1 VIFARWNGCRISADI
16 QSIVRQ
22 HVVKGES
29 FEKLI
34 TKQEIKLKSNDS
46 SESYSLREVK
56 RVGSHQ
62 LNFDYQ

>member
-1 VIFARWNGCRISADI
+1 VIFARWNVCRISADI

-29 FEKLI
+29 FEKPI

-56 RVGSHQ
+56 RVENHQ
-62 LNFDYQ
+62 LDFDYQ